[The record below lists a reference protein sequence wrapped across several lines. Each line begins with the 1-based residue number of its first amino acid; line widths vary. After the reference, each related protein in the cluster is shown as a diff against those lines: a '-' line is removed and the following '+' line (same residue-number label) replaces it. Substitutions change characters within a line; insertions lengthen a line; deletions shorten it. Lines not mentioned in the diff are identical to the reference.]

1 MNNNKTNTVIVCESY
16 GHEIC
21 ECGFCCNDG

>member
-1 MNNNKTNTVIVCESY
+1 MTNKNTKIVACEFF
-16 GHEIC
+16 GDRIC

>member
-1 MNNNKTNTVIVCESY
+1 MRKNNIKTAVCECF
-16 GHEIC
+16 GDQIC